1 MESFDQNGPEDY
13 FDKLSDDE
21 NDHMP
26 GVEEAEEVKEKKKK
40 VPAKTKKSVST
51 RVVLNERLLCGP
63 YRSVRVSLTKA
74 LRLSKYFLMNRQVVL
89 IIKYI

>member
-63 YRSVRVSLTKA
+63 KGLVKY
-74 LRLSKYFLMNRQVVL
+74 LSHFQVYFQL
-89 IIKYI
+89 I

>member
-63 YRSVRVSLTKA
+63 KGLVKY
-74 LRLSKYFLMNRQVVL
+74 LSHFQVYFSTYLDIL
-89 IIKYI
+89 SI

>member
-63 YRSVRVSLTKA
+63 KGLVKY
-74 LRLSKYFLMNRQVVL
+74 LSHFQVYL
-89 IIKYI
+89 AAYMKK

>member
-63 YRSVRVSLTKA
+63 KGLVKY
-74 LRLSKYFLMNRQVVL
+74 LSHFQVYFSTF
-89 IIKYI
+89 IDI